1 MVPRTRAVT
10 SPPTQMSRPSS
21 ISSLCFDEPLADA
34 TKAVPTTVTDTVT
47 KEAMPATTTENS
59 NAEPESSSNEGSI
72 EGSSTTGI
80 ILTVLAILIGL
91 LASIFA
97 VLVNVNPQWFQDL
110 RNQFNI

>member
-1 MVPRTRAVT
+1 M
-10 SPPTQMSRPSS
+10 
-21 ISSLCFDEPLADA
+21 
-34 TKAVPTTVTDTVT
+34 TDTVT